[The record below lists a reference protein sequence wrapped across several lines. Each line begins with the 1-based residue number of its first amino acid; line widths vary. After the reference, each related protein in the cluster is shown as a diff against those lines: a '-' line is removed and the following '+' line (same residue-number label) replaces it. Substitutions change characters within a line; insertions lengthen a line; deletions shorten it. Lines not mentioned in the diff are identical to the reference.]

1 MSVKRSR
8 KQLNKIGPGRVG
20 SGLGVHRRIPAP
32 PLPGAAFHPTMR
44 QPASAAGLSGPP
56 RLHMDLWA
64 WPLLTALFFEISP
77 ILFRTRP
84 PGEGADMYPLGVCYV
99 LVLNSGPHG

>member
-1 MSVKRSR
+1 MLQVS
-8 KQLNKIGPGRVG
+8 
-20 SGLGVHRRIPAP
+20 
-32 PLPGAAFHPTMR
+32 
-44 QPASAAGLSGPP
+44 
-56 RLHMDLWA
+56 DLWA
-64 WPLLTALFFEISP
+64 WLLLTALFFEISP

>member
-1 MSVKRSR
+1 
-8 KQLNKIGPGRVG
+8 
-20 SGLGVHRRIPAP
+20 
-32 PLPGAAFHPTMR
+32 MR
-44 QPASAAGLSGPP
+44 QQASAAGLSGPP

-64 WPLLTALFFEISP
+64 WLLLTALFFEISP

-84 PGEGADMYPLGVCYV
+84 PGEGADMHPLGVCCV